1 MYADDNI
8 LYFSEDSCNFAFSCN
23 EMVILNIDLINSDE
37 DDPDTIILIRLLPWH
52 INFEKRTALKKDK
65 ERPNA
70 NSMAS

>member
-1 MYADDNI
+1 
-8 LYFSEDSCNFAFSCN
+8 
-23 EMVILNIDLINSDE
+23 MVILNIDLINSDE